1 MRHQEELY
9 RVRAPAS
16 NRNAQAEASAFSD
29 QRRNDPIPSRNEW
42 PSIGGMRFTP
52 VSESDAVRSI
62 IELAGRDTPALIV
75 TANLDHLRRY
85 KREPAYRDIA
95 DTAALVLADGMPIVW
110 AASIRG
116 TPLPG
121 RVAGSSIMRPICAA
135 AARAG
140 RSVFFLG
147 GNPGVA
153 AHAADLLRHESPDL
167 RIAGVAC
174 PPPGFE
180 RDEAELDRLL
190 QDLRQARPEIVLV
203 ALGSP
208 KQEFIARRLSE
219 SVPPAAWI
227 GVGISFSFIT
237 GDVLRAPRWMQRL
250 GLEWVHRLAQ
260 EPRRLFQRYIL
271 QGVPFASRLL
281 LESLRNR
288 APAERPPSAGASKQ

>member
-1 MRHQEELY
+1 L
-9 RVRAPAS
+9 
-16 NRNAQAEASAFSD
+16 
-29 QRRNDPIPSRNEW
+29 
-42 PSIGGMRFTP
+42 
-52 VSESDAVRSI
+52 I
-62 IELAGRDTPALIV
+62 I

-85 KREPAYRDIA
+85 EHEPAYRDIV

-116 TPLPG
+116 TPLPE
-121 RVAGSSIMRPICAA
+121 RVAGSTMLRPLCAA
-135 AARAG
+135 AALAG

-208 KQEFIARRLSE
+208 KQEFIARRLSK
-219 SVPPAAWI
+219 SVPPAVWI
-227 GVGISFSFIT
+227 GVGISFSFLT
-237 GDVLRAPRWMQRL
+237 GDVARAPRWMQRL
-250 GLEWVHRLAQ
+250 GLEWLHRLAQ

-281 LESLRNR
+281 IESLLRR
-288 APAERPPSAGASKQ
+288 AAAGSPPGAEARKQ